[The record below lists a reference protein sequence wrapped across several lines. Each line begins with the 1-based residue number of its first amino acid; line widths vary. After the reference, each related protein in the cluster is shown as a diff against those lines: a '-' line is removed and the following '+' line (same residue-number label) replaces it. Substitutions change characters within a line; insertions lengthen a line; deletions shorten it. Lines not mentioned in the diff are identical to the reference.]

1 MNEQEENATLEPNS
15 APSSNVCLIRPKID
29 KAQNVKPIGAEPTT
43 VRPGTRPRPTVQA
56 PNRISLT
63 LT

>member
-1 MNEQEENATLEPNS
+1 MENTTLEPNS
-15 APSSNVCLIRPKID
+15 APSSNNVCLIRPKID

-43 VRPGTRPRPTVQA
+43 VRPGTRSRPTVQA
-56 PNRISLT
+56 PNRISLS